1 MQKSPLMKD
10 TRANGAFCAFA
21 LSALCAFLSLL
32 PAILPY
38 GGRFVTRGDYLEQQI
53 PFILETRR
61 VLLSGTPYWSWNTFL
76 GANFIGS
83 YSFYTL
89 GSPFVWPLIL
99 LPEAAV
105 PYGISVMAVLKH
117 AVCGLTSYLYLKK
130 MVKEERAALIGSL
143 LYTFSSFTVINTQF
157 YHFTEV
163 IAFFPLILLGLENA
177 YSKERRHG
185 ALALA
190 CGLNALCNYY
200 FMAGTAIFTA
210 LYFAC
215 RFFSADWRVKR
226 WFRKS
231 LSVLFECA
239 LGCLM
244 ASVLLIPSA
253 WALLSFTRANGAQMK
268 IFSMYGLSDLLER
281 LRVFLMPI
289 ESNTLNAFYGDAA
302 NWSSVAAYLPM
313 AGCVLVLLYFLRR
326 GWSWLKT
333 LIVLCLIVSFVPALN
348 GLFTLGSNVE
358 YTRWWYALELMLA
371 LASAYVLARPDARDR
386 YLRPAAAASLALA
399 ALLTLP
405 CLIPHWLLADWYDS
419 DNGVLVQVAIFLY
432 RQQYHAAY
440 APSIFR
446 VMALALTALNY
457 GALWV
462 FGGRLREGRA
472 FILAL
477 CAILVVNYAVFI
489 AINDRY
495 VLSGGD
501 TANDGTVSMERIA
514 KAELLDDYPR
524 REGTAYSYRIDHSG
538 LARNYS
544 MIVNEPSLTSFHSL
558 RSGYLRDFVYQAG
571 FGFDESTTV
580 RPQDGSGA
588 LRSFLSVQYYYN
600 FDEENEPG
608 APEGFTFL
616 RREGDV
622 NVYENQNYVP
632 MGFVYDTFTDVFDQ
646 ALTPETTAEVML
658 KAVVLRGSQ
667 VGGVSGMTPKRLL
680 EQPERTWQEAAAELR
695 ENACDSFE
703 GTPAGFTAH
712 IDAKRDGIL
721 CFTVPFD
728 KGWSATVDGKPVDV
742 LSVNLAFMGVTLRAG
757 EHVIEFTY
765 RVRGLALGALM
776 SACAALVW
784 AVYAG
789 VYAGRRRRHAKRGRI

>member
-1 MQKSPLMKD
+1 MQKSPLIKD
-10 TRANGAFCAFA
+10 TRANGALCAFA
-21 LSALCAFLSLL
+21 LSALCALLSLL

-38 GGRFVTRGDYLEQQI
+38 GGMFVTRGDYLEQQI

-76 GANFIGS
+76 GASFIGS

-117 AVCGLTSYLYLKK
+117 AVCALTSYLYLKK

-190 CGLNALCNYY
+190 CALNALCNYY

-215 RFFSADWRVKR
+215 RFFSADWRVKGR
-226 WFRKS
+226 FRKAA
-231 LSVLFECA
+231 SVLLECA

-253 WALLSFTRANGAQMK
+253 WALLGFTRANGAQTGL
-268 IFSMYGLSDLLER
+268 FSMYGLSDLLER

-313 AGCVLVLLYFLRR
+313 VGCVLVLLYFLRR
-326 GWSWLKT
+326 RWSWLKT
-333 LIVLCLIVSFVPALN
+333 LIALCIFVSFVPALN
-348 GLFTLGSNVE
+348 GLFTLGSNAE

-419 DNGVLVQVAIFLY
+419 DNGLLVQIAIFLY

-440 APSIFR
+440 APGVFR

-457 GALWV
+457 GALWI
-462 FGGRLREGRA
+462 FGGKRRA
-472 FILAL
+472 DRSFLLAL
-477 CAILVVNYAVFI
+477 CAVIVVNYASFI
-489 AINDRY
+489 AVNDRY
-495 VLSGGD
+495 VLSGGE
-501 TANDGTVSMERIA
+501 TANDGTVSMDQIA
-514 KAELLDDYPR
+514 KAEMLDAHPV

-588 LRSFLSVQYYYN
+588 LRSFLSVRYYYN
-600 FDEENEPG
+600 LDEENEPG

-632 MGFVYDTFTDVFDQ
+632 MGFVYDTFTDVYDQ
-646 ALTPETTAEVML
+646 ALNPETTAEVML

-667 VGGVSGMTPKRLL
+667 IGGVSGMTPKRLS

-695 ENACDSFE
+695 ENACDSFV
-703 GTPAGFTAH
+703 GTPGGFTAH
-712 IDAKRDGIL
+712 IDAKRRGIL

-728 KGWSATVDGKPVDV
+728 KGWSATVDGRPADV
-742 LSVNLAFMGVTLRAG
+742 LSVNLAFMGVPLSEG

-765 RVRGLALGALM
+765 RVRGLKLGALM

-789 VYAGRRRRHAKRGRI
+789 VYARRRRRLR